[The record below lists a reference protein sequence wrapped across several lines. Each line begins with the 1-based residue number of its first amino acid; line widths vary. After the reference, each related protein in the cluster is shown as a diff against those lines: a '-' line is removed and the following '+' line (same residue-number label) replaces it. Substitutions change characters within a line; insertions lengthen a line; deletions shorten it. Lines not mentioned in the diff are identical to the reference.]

1 MVVTQAT
8 DLVQVVEEWVQEVL
22 IRNSRAP
29 ASGGAGAAP
38 GNTGQ
43 FATDTSSEMV
53 ILVAVVQAQVKI
65 MVVKPQQVEEQ
76 VVVATQ
82 DNGDKIIK
90 QVKQVKPT
98 QAEVGERIFRRCRWF
113 RYCYCKNSRRQS
125 CFFSYYRFT
134 INSYSKWI

>member
-1 MVVTQAT
+1 MGA
-8 DLVQVVEEWVQEVL
+8 
-22 IRNSRAP
+22 RGSNSGNSRAP

-43 FATDTSSEMV
+43 FATTLHQEMVV
-53 ILVAVVQAQVKI
+53 ILVAVVQAQVKV

-76 VVVATQ
+76 VVAATQ

-98 QAEVGERIFRRCRWF
+98 QAEVREEDL
-113 RYCYCKNSRRQS
+113 QEVQVVQVLLL
-125 CFFSYYRFT
+125 
-134 INSYSKWI
+134 